1 MSPRIPLSSS
11 YAWTE
16 PHQSPPPSPA
26 RHPAQA
32 PDNPT
37 PLRSAGTTSNEHR
50 VELVDDGT
58 VGCANRND
66 LIRWA
71 INQVQPHMY
80 GPLP

>member
-1 MSPRIPLSSS
+1 
-11 YAWTE
+11 
-16 PHQSPPPSPA
+16 
-26 RHPAQA
+26 
-32 PDNPT
+32 
-37 PLRSAGTTSNEHR
+37 SNEHR

-80 GPLP
+80 GPLPNNGTSNQQRFGVTFTGDDGASREVYTVFQLDTLISI